1 MYKTFIYQAVVRG
14 NITFH
19 HITFVH
25 CLEQRENNVLYSLN
39 RHAQQS
45 VEDKFE
51 GLFEWRFIAF
61 QLLLVC
67 LLNEDPL
74 MSNSEHLC

>member
-1 MYKTFIYQAVVRG
+1 MYQAIVRG
-14 NITFH
+14 NITFSRF
-19 HITFVH
+19 IH

-39 RHAQQS
+39 RHVQQS

>member
-1 MYKTFIYQAVVRG
+1 MYQAVVRG
-14 NITFH
+14 TITFSR
-19 HITFVH
+19 FVD
-25 CLEQRENNVLYSLN
+25 CLEQRENNVLYSFN
-39 RHAQQS
+39 RHIQQS

-51 GLFEWRFIAF
+51 GLLEWRFIAF

-74 MSNSEHLC
+74 MSNSAHLC